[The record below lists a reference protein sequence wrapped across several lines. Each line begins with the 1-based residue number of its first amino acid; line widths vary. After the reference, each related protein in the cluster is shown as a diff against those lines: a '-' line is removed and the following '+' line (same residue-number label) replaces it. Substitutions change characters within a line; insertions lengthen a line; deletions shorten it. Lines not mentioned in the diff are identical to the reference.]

1 MLLTPKNK
9 GNKNKNKIEQNK
21 TRFSFF
27 LLSAFREME
36 AIGWS
41 HFDIKNEPG
50 NVAFM
55 AANTM
60 SKIAAMYED
69 AGKFFWKKSE
79 QKLFCLFIYIL
90 NSNNIK
96 YSLFHFRNIIHIM
109 VIIAEENN
117 EDQKQVSTKTNK
129 KERKRKDG
137 KNGKKALKTEENL
150 SFLPS
155 SGVDIELSN
164 ESKQKLRK
172 RSDYK
177 IRLKYSEN
185 NGKRL
190 DFRI

>member
-1 MLLTPKNK
+1 
-9 GNKNKNKIEQNK
+9 
-21 TRFSFF
+21 
-27 LLSAFREME
+27 
-36 AIGWS
+36 
-41 HFDIKNEPG
+41 
-50 NVAFM
+50 
-55 AANTM
+55 
-60 SKIAAMYED
+60 
-69 AGKFFWKKSE
+69 
-79 QKLFCLFIYIL
+79 
-90 NSNNIK
+90 
-96 YSLFHFRNIIHIM
+96 M

-137 KNGKKALKTEENL
+137 KKGKKALETEENL

>member
-1 MLLTPKNK
+1 
-9 GNKNKNKIEQNK
+9 
-21 TRFSFF
+21 
-27 LLSAFREME
+27 
-36 AIGWS
+36 
-41 HFDIKNEPG
+41 
-50 NVAFM
+50 
-55 AANTM
+55 
-60 SKIAAMYED
+60 
-69 AGKFFWKKSE
+69 
-79 QKLFCLFIYIL
+79 
-90 NSNNIK
+90 
-96 YSLFHFRNIIHIM
+96 M

-137 KNGKKALKTEENL
+137 KKGKKGLETEENL
-150 SFLPS
+150 SFLPN

-190 DFRI
+190 GYRMGRNSNHTFFKIKIFLNTYLIEILFSI